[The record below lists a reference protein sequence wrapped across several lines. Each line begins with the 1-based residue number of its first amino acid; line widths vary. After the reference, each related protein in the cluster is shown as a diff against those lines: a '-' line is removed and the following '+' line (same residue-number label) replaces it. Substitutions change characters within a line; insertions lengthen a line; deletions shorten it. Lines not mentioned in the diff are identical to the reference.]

1 MRRMTPALWSA
12 AALLLPAAA
21 GADTTPY
28 TIQSIQPAA
37 PPTYTPPVTR
47 PSPPS
52 TYTPQYSPAPQRAPT
67 YDPPTRRPREE
78 AMSPPMYQPGGPTYT
93 VPKR

>member
-1 MRRMTPALWSA
+1 MRCTTSVLLSA
-12 AALLLPAAA
+12 AALLPA
-21 GADTTPY
+21 GAWADTAPY

-37 PPTYTPPVTR
+37 PTTYTPPVSR

-52 TYTPQYSPAPQRAPT
+52 TYTPQYSPAPERPRT
-67 YDPPTRRPREE
+67 YTPATRRPGDDT
-78 AMSPPMYQPGGPTYT
+78 MSPPLYQPGGPTFT